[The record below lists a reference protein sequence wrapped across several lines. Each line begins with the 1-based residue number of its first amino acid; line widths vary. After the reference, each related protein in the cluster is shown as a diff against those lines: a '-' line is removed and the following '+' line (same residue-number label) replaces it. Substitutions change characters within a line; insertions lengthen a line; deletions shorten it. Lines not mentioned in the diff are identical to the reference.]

1 MQIKQKL
8 LIGVLLVSLLI
19 FGFSFGINILVQNKT
34 FEIFQEVGG
43 EILPGDIALS
53 RMTTELFRVVILL
66 DKYENNPDP
75 EIHRE
80 IETALSSMDVY
91 KTTHQLYHS
100 DDDLA
105 YEIEQLVQT
114 FSREVVRY
122 ELLLQKGSDIEQIW
136 QVRKKIDRLLER
148 FLKSL
153 NPAIDKSMAN
163 SYQKIIDVQNIN
175 KDSYTILLLGAFI
188 ILIFSL
194 ILSVY
199 IAQKFSNPLKNLR
212 DAALEIGS
220 GNLDIHLPAGTKDE
234 ISDLSRAFNK
244 MISDLKETRK
254 ELDDKHQILQKH
266 KDNLEELIY
275 IRTEELQKS
284 NMTLKNTLEEL
295 KSTQEQ
301 LIETEKMASLSGIV
315 SGVAHEINTPLGVC
329 ITAGSFLEDSVNDLK
344 KNFESNEISR
354 NDFESYIDKAENF
367 CKTLNENLET
377 SVNLINCFKQ
387 VAVGQE
393 QFNSDWRNINL
404 YDYIN
409 TIISTME
416 MALRKNRISINNRC
430 DPTISIYTSPGIIS
444 QIFTTLISNSLTHA
458 FDKNSDG
465 QIVIRAEEFPNHI
478 LLDFHDNGK
487 GILKEHINHIFEP
500 FFTTRRG
507 HKDSTGLGLS
517 IIYNL
522 ISRSLKGRIKVQS
535 KAGEGTN
542 FYIELPHM
550 PDTTSY
556 S

>member
-175 KDSYTILLLGAFI
+175 KDSYAILLLGAFI

-430 DPTISIYTSPGIIS
+430 DPSISIYTSPGIIS